1 MFRLIVTTL
10 DIQGK
15 DKVRGK
21 HLNTYKKKN
30 YNSYK
35 KDDILRI
42 FTKMKQC
49 FLPLLKHSNQ

>member
-21 HLNTYKKKN
+21 NLNIFKKKN

-35 KDDILRI
+35 KDVILRI

-49 FLPLLKHSNQ
+49 FLPLLKHCNQ